1 MKLEPTTYG
10 LYYDTYDTVLHKSL
24 LPIRTVLCI
33 CILFVDIYTLYF
45 IVPQQS
51 KDADSVNNVPYGWSN
66 EKLKS
71 TDREEMCTY
80 DILYDTA
87 LDSGYRIQYGSVR
100 CTVAVHSTAVQYI
113 IYLKFMIHRIYD
125 TYMT

>member
-87 LDSGYRIQYGSVR
+87 LDSGYRIQYGYG
-100 CTVAVHSTAVQYI
+100 AVHSGSAQYSSTVYY
-113 IYLKFMIHRIYD
+113 YLKFMIYDIYRI
-125 TYMT
+125 